1 MVDTVIFLLVFA
13 LLWCGFLASKRNDK
27 ASAVERLACMGAMAF
42 TALLAA
48 YYYEPYYGLWCGFS
62 AACGWL
68 LGKLWRKYESERG

>member
-1 MVDTVIFLLVFA
+1 MIEAVIFLLVFA
-13 LLWCGFLASKRNDK
+13 LLWCGFLSSKRK
-27 ASAVERLACMGAMAF
+27 ERLSSAEQYLYIGAMAL